1 VSAPSNT
8 ITGLMSRDA
17 AEIARVLDK
26 AKKESV
32 PVKVF
37 FPGLTFESQ
46 LLMVDPKGGRL
57 VLARSARELA
67 NAALLSRPR
76 CTFHCEMAGWH
87 IEFVASAPRSITF
100 KGTKLI
106 ECRFPEILASNPRR
120 QHERAPAQPPL
131 ALRVEADAGGI
142 MPFDARIV
150 DIAPGGIGFL
160 IYAESIILE
169 PGTVL
174 RGCRI
179 QLPNGRI
186 SDADLEVRYSTPVTL
201 PNGRRVMRSGCRFLR
216 PSPQLVEFCNRA
228 TRRTG

>member
-8 ITGLMSRDA
+8 ITGLMSRNA

-26 AKKESV
+26 ARKESV

-46 LLMVDPKGGRL
+46 ILMVDPKGGRL
-57 VLARSARELA
+57 VLARGAKETA
-67 NAALLSRPR
+67 NAAVLSRPR

-87 IEFVASAPRSITF
+87 IEFVASAPRSVAF
-100 KGTKLI
+100 KGQKLI
-106 ECRFPEILASNPRR
+106 EFRFPEILASNPRR
-120 QHERAPAQPPL
+120 QHERRETQPPL

-150 DIAPGGIGFL
+150 DIGPGGIGFL
-160 IYAESIILE
+160 IYADSIILE
-169 PGTVL
+169 PGTLL

-179 QLPNGRI
+179 QLPGGRI
-186 SDADLEVRYSTPVTL
+186 SDADLEVRYSTPLTL
-201 PNGRRVMRSGCRFLR
+201 PNGRRVMRSGCRFVA
-216 PSPQLVEFCNRA
+216 PGPQIAEFV
-228 TRRTG
+228 RRFLKA

>member
-8 ITGLMSRDA
+8 ITGLMSRNA

-26 AKKESV
+26 ARKESV

-46 LLMVDPKGGRL
+46 ILMVDPKGGRL
-57 VLARSARELA
+57 VLARGAKETA
-67 NAALLSRPR
+67 NAAVLSRPR

-87 IEFVASAPRSITF
+87 IEFVASAPRSVAF
-100 KGTKLI
+100 KGQKLI
-106 ECRFPEILASNPRR
+106 EFRFPEILASNPRR
-120 QHERAPAQPPL
+120 QHERREAQPPL

-150 DIAPGGIGFL
+150 DIGPGGIGFL
-160 IYAESIILE
+160 IYADSIILE
-169 PGTVL
+169 PGTLL

-179 QLPNGRI
+179 QLPGGRI
-186 SDADLEVRYSTPVTL
+186 SDADLEVRYSTPLTL
-201 PNGRRVMRSGCRFLR
+201 PNGRRVMRSGCRFVA
-216 PSPQLVEFCNRA
+216 PGPQIAEFV
-228 TRRTG
+228 RRFLKA

>member
-8 ITGLMSRDA
+8 ITGLMSRNP

-26 AKKESV
+26 AKKEGV

-37 FPGLTFESQ
+37 FPGLTFESRI
-46 LLMVDPKGGRL
+46 LMVDPNGGRL
-57 VLARSARELA
+57 VLARSDKELA

-87 IEFVASAPRSITF
+87 IEFVASAPRSVAF
-100 KGTKLI
+100 KGSKLI

-120 QHERAPAQPPL
+120 QHERQEAQPPF

-150 DIAPGGIGFL
+150 DVAPGGIGFL

-174 RGCRI
+174 RGCRV
-179 QLPNGRI
+179 QLPGGRM
-186 SDADLEVRYSTPVTL
+186 SDVDLEVRYSTPVTL
-201 PNGRRVMRSGCRFLR
+201 PNGRRVMRSGCRFVA
-216 PSPQLVEFCNRA
+216 PGPQITEFV
-228 TRRTG
+228 RRFLKKT